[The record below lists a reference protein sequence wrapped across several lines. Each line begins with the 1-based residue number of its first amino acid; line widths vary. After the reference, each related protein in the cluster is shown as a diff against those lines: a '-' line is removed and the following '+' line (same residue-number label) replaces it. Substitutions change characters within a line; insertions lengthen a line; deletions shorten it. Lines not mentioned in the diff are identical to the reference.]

1 MRYRDVGVLVYDK
14 VKATPGYTLVVPQS
28 STKAYLIGM
37 RGEVLHEWSF
47 PLCPGNYAYLLPN
60 GNLLWAGR
68 MDEGPPLR
76 RGKGGLLREYNWD
89 GEVVWEYCDPAQ
101 HHDFR
106 RRPDGNTIYIGW
118 EPVPADVQP
127 RIKGGQP
134 GSEHDGLTYGDY
146 VREISPAGDTV
157 WEWHAW
163 RDLDLDRWEICH
175 CCGRDEFAHA
185 NACFRLTTAA

>member
-1 MRYRDVGVLVYDK
+1 MRHRDLGVLVYDK
-14 VKATPGYTLVVPQS
+14 AKATPGYTLIVPQS

-118 EPVPADVQP
+118 EPVPADVAAPYQGRAARQRARRP
-127 RIKGGQP
+127 HLRRLREGDLSGGR
-134 GSEHDGLTYGDY
+134 YG
-146 VREISPAGDTV
+146 VGMA
-157 WEWHAW
+157 
-163 RDLDLDRWEICH
+163 
-175 CCGRDEFAHA
+175 
-185 NACFRLTTAA
+185 RLA